1 MSNNPLVFGKK
12 NYQILIGAILIIV
25 LGFILMTLETGEYGF
40 GSLGLTVGPMTVLAG
55 FALVFW
61 AILHKDKTSTK

>member
-12 NYQILIGAILIIV
+12 NYQILIGAVVVIV

-40 GSLGLTVGPMTVLAG
+40 GTLGLTVGPMIVLAG
-55 FALVFW
+55 FVLVFW
-61 AILHKDKTSTK
+61 AILYKDASKK